1 LDSIKGIHNHSSL
14 IEEIRLIRSKLERT
28 KWTIVFSWVKAH
40 VGIMGNELADQIAK
54 ATVRDNENTITYSRI
69 RKSTIYREL
78 GDETII
84 KWQKHGRKTQRPP

>member
-1 LDSIKGIHNHSSL
+1 
-14 IEEIRLIRSKLERT
+14 
-28 KWTIVFSWVKAH
+28 VFSWVKAH